1 MGRSLSSISKISPPP
16 RLRVQVPF
24 SVLHRTPVFLPLTS
38 GRRPQSRLSLTL
50 LQRIVSGTGPAPAD
64 LVKAEIRSGDG
75 TKKTDV
81 FFFWSDKLTEGVR
94 ACWLARDTYTEAS
107 IRLQRI
113 SPVQSIG
120 IHCPPF
126 IPAFGVTI
134 ITNIVSPVMV
144 QPSMLLHLRESRT
157 KGFVSRSD
165 SILRPLIHSSYGL
178 PGKDCHRGVKGKYY
192 VWTGPH
198 LERYVHATSGHWYV
212 EACGLAAQAR
222 GRVLEKPTLCAT
234 LHRKMPLLEEN
245 AMKTCQSDDL
255 ARDDQAILG

>member
-1 MGRSLSSISKISPPP
+1 
-16 RLRVQVPF
+16 
-24 SVLHRTPVFLPLTS
+24 
-38 GRRPQSRLSLTL
+38 
-50 LQRIVSGTGPAPAD
+50 
-64 LVKAEIRSGDG
+64 
-75 TKKTDV
+75 
-81 FFFWSDKLTEGVR
+81 
-94 ACWLARDTYTEAS
+94 
-107 IRLQRI
+107 
-113 SPVQSIG
+113 
-120 IHCPPF
+120 
-126 IPAFGVTI
+126 
-134 ITNIVSPVMV
+134 MV